1 MKQIYGGSSAANCNN
16 EFELLKKTYAP
27 IKINYCFTILYL
39 ASAILDRAVYVYG
52 VGTKRGERI
61 QTRAVQ

>member
-52 VGTKRGERI
+52 VGTK
-61 QTRAVQ
+61 